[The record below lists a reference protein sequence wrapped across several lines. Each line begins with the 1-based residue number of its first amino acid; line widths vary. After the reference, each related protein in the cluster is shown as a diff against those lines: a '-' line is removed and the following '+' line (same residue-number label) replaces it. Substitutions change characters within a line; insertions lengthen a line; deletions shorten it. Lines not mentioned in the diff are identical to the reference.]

1 VNLSSIDLCILALY
15 IIAII
20 SIGWI
25 AARKVKTLDDFATGG
40 RHYTTFFITATL
52 ASSFIG
58 GGFTTGLAEKVYSLG
73 LIYVIALWGFSL
85 KEILVAKYIAPKM
98 VNFPS
103 AYSVGDIMGQLYGR
117 RAKIFTGISAFLVCA
132 GILGAQ
138 LMAFGHI
145 CNVLLGISSH
155 FGAFICALIVMTYS
169 GTGGMRA
176 VVANDTLHF
185 CVLMVSLPLVFYFGI
200 EAIGGFQKLYF
211 YSSVN
216 FSNSIPYSSIA
227 LVFLSF
233 FFGETLVP
241 PYVQRLLIGKTI
253 KDTIKGNMASGILS
267 IPFFLMIGLI
277 GIIAVAMNPDLNPNL
292 ALPYIVLETMPAG
305 LKGLAIAG
313 MMAIILS
320 SADSFLNAASV
331 STTHDVL
338 TPIIPRLTEAQRL
351 LISKYSTYVVALSGL
366 LFTLS
371 LESAIDILLEAYMF
385 WTPVVLVP
393 FVAGVMGVQRPK
405 KAFLYSAITGI
416 TVVTVIR
423 LLSLKC
429 SAYFEISIWGILANF
444 IVFFGYR
451 PIPNFSRKSV

>member
-1 VNLSSIDLCILALY
+1 MSLTFIDLFILVLY
-15 IIAII
+15 VAAII

-25 AARKVKTLDDFATGG
+25 SAKKVKNLDDFATGG
-40 RHYTTFFITATL
+40 RQYTSFFITATL
-52 ASSFIG
+52 SSSFIG

-85 KEILVAKYIAPKM
+85 KEILVAKYIAPQM
-98 VNFPS
+98 VKFPT
-103 AYSVGDIMGQLYGR
+103 AYSVGDIMGQLYGKR
-117 RAKIFTGISAFLVCA
+117 SKIFTGISAFLVCA

-145 CNVLLGISSH
+145 CNVLLGISSQL
-155 FGAFICALIVMTYS
+155 GAIICALIVMAYS
-169 GTGGMRA
+169 GSGGMRA

-185 CVLMVSLPLVFYFGI
+185 CVLMVSLPLVFYFGT
-200 EAIGGFQKLYF
+200 EAIGGIDKLYF
-211 YSSVN
+211 YSSAN
-216 FSNSIPYSSIA
+216 FSNNIPYSSIA

-241 PYVQRLLIGKTI
+241 PYVQRLLIGKTVQH
-253 KDTIKGNMASGILS
+253 TIKGNLASGMLS
-267 IPFFLMIGLI
+267 VPFFFMIGLI
-277 GIIAVAMNPDLNPNL
+277 GIIAIAMNPELNPNL
-292 ALPYIVLETMPAG
+292 ALPYVVLEAMPIG

-331 STTHDVL
+331 SITHDVL
-338 TPIIPRLTEAQRL
+338 TPILPRLTEPQKL
-351 LISKYSTYVVALSGL
+351 LISKYSTYFVAISGL

-393 FVAGVMGVQRPK
+393 FVAGVMGINRPK
-405 KAFLYSAITGI
+405 KAFLYSASAGI
-416 TVVTVIR
+416 AVVALIR
-423 LLSLKC
+423 FLSLKH
-429 SAYFEISIWGILANF
+429 SAYFEVSIWGILANL

-451 PIPNFSRKSV
+451 EIPNTARKVV